1 MTTFTE
7 KQNRTEKIIL
17 RLRPDELA
25 GLQVE
30 AERVAK
36 AEGRRCNR
44 SAIIRR
50 ALDCYFDHQEIE
62 RGFAREMKR
71 RHRKKTTAPK
81 SRRVRRRSCIQK

>member
-17 RLRPDELA
+17 RMRPDEIEQ
-25 GLQVE
+25 LQLE

-36 AEGRRCNR
+36 AERRPSNR

-50 ALDCYFDHQEIE
+50 ALDLYFEHQEQLG
-62 RGFAREMKR
+62 GFAREMKR

-81 SRRVRRRSCIQK
+81 SRRVRRSCIQK